1 MIDIPLSSIIV
12 EDQPS
17 DNSSAQNNSENAE
30 PQLIGTGPLRSA
42 NKLCIKQRIRA
53 SDIVSLLTGCEVS
66 FIPIYFNFSFTKVFC
81 ILG

>member
-17 DNSSAQNNSENAE
+17 DSSSAQNNTENSE

-53 SDIVSLLTGCEVS
+53 SDIVSLLTGCEVIMILMKAQFYS
-66 FIPIYFNFSFTKVFC
+66 AKLFC